1 MINNEW
7 GIRARMWQLL
17 FGDVLVRRVHVLVKR
32 LSHKQEYVE
41 WSSILCV
48 IFYCAL
54 VELTTTPYIVSISLP
69 LRQVLSPFKHHGT
82 HMVHTH

>member
-32 LSHKQEYVE
+32 LNHKQEYVE

-48 IFYCAL
+48 IF
-54 VELTTTPYIVSISLP
+54 
-69 LRQVLSPFKHHGT
+69 VLCPSRAYDYS
-82 HMVHTH
+82 VHC